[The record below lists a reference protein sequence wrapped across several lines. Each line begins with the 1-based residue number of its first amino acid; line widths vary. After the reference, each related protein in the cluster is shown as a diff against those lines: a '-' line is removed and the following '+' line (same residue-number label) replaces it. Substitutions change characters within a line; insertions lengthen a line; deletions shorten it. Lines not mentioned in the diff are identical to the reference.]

1 MEIKKEAMA
10 GTVESSDA
18 MVTISPNPASTIEI
32 QLKSV
37 VERQFGKQIRKLAED
52 TLKELK
58 IKSAILRIEDKGA
71 LDAVLR
77 ARIQAAAD
85 RASEEKVNWKERA

>member
-1 MEIKKEAMA
+1 MEIKNEAMA

-18 MVTISPNPASTIEI
+18 MVTISPNPAGKIEI

-37 VERQFGKQIRKLAED
+37 VERQFGRQIRKLAEE
-52 TLKELK
+52 TLTQLK

-85 RASEEKVNWKERA
+85 RASGEKINWKERA

>member
-1 MEIKKEAMA
+1 MEIKKEAIA

-18 MVTISPNPASTIEI
+18 MVTISPNPAGTIEI

-37 VERQFGKQIRKLAED
+37 VERQFGRQIRKLAEE
-52 TLKELK
+52 TLSALK
-58 IKSAILRIEDKGA
+58 VKSAILRIEDKGA

>member
-37 VERQFGKQIRKLAED
+37 VERQFGKQIRKLPED
-52 TLKELK
+52 TFKELK

>member
-1 MEIKKEAMA
+1 MEIKNEAIA
-10 GTVESSDA
+10 GTLESSDA
-18 MVTISPNPASTIEI
+18 MVTISPNPAGSIEI

-37 VERQFGKQIRKLAED
+37 VERQFGRQIRKLAEE
-52 TLKELK
+52 TLKGLK
-58 IKSAILRIEDKGA
+58 IKSAILKIEDKGA

-85 RASEEKVNWKERA
+85 RASGEKINWKERA

>member
-1 MEIKKEAMA
+1 MEIKTEAIA
-10 GTVESSDA
+10 GTLESSDA
-18 MVTISPNPASTIEI
+18 LVTIAPHPKGIVEI

-37 VERQFGKQIRKLAED
+37 VERQFGRQIKKLAED

-58 IKSAILRIEDKGA
+58 IKSALLRIEDKGA

-85 RASEEKVNWKERA
+85 RSSGKKVNWKERV

>member
-52 TLKELK
+52 TFKELK